1 MKKILS
7 VLGVLAL
14 LGWTTVAAAQTQ
26 PMAPHQ
32 APGQASP
39 SPKPAAQ
46 RPPRSQMGDQGMM
59 MGPGMMEQHQR
70 MMETMCPMMMG
81 MMMGRMMG
89 QSGMAHGMMGSG
101 MMGEGMAG
109 MSAMGNSADP
119 KAMARMLRLRSDM
132 MKAMSEVLLKHA
144 QELEQEK

>member
-1 MKKILS
+1 MKQIIS

-14 LGWTTVAAAQTQ
+14 LGWTTIAEAQTQ
-26 PMAPHQ
+26 PMGPHQ
-32 APGQASP
+32 AQGQPSP
-39 SPKPAAQ
+39 SPKPSAQ
-46 RPPRSQMGDQGMM
+46 RPPQSQMGGHGM
-59 MGPGMMEQHQR
+59 MGPGMMEQHHK
-70 MMETMCPMMMG
+70 MMEMMCPMMMG
-81 MMMGRMMG
+81 MMMGRMTG
-89 QSGMAHGMMGSG
+89 QGGMPRGMMGSG

-109 MSAMGNSADP
+109 MSAMGNPADP

>member
-81 MMMGRMMG
+81 MMKLLNGAR
-89 QSGMAHGMMGSG
+89 SA
-101 MMGEGMAG
+101 
-109 MSAMGNSADP
+109 AMGNSADP

>member
-1 MKKILS
+1 MKKIVS

-14 LGWTTVAAAQTQ
+14 LGWTTVAEAQT
-26 PMAPHQ
+26 P
-32 APGQASP
+32 
-39 SPKPAAQ
+39 AQ
-46 RPPRSQMGDQGMM
+46 RPPQSRMGAQGQ
-59 MGPGMMEQHQR
+59 MGPGMMEQHQG
-70 MMETMCPMMMG
+70 MMEMMCPMMMG
-81 MMMGRMMG
+81 MMMGGMMG

-101 MMGEGMAG
+101 MMGGGMAG

-119 KAMARMLRLRSDM
+119 KARARMLRLRSDM